1 MNETDEIRLRHMLRA
16 AKEAI
21 SFDKG
26 RARMDWDTDTMLV
39 RAVWRTIQEDLPLI
53 VAALEEVLPTQD

>member
-1 MNETDEIRLRHMLRA
+1 
-16 AKEAI
+16 
-21 SFDKG
+21 
-26 RARMDWDTDTMLV
+26 MDLDTDTMLA

>member
-21 SFDKG
+21 SFVKG
-26 RARMDWDTDTMLV
+26 RARMDLDTDTMLV